1 MWKKVFAKKGR
12 SFGWYHGG
20 EDSGGGGGGQMFGWG
35 VLTLDGTM

>member
-20 EDSGGGGGGQMFGWG
+20 EDSGGGADVWMGGSNTGWHH
-35 VLTLDGTM
+35 VN